1 METEAFA
8 QCAKG
13 ALGASRG
20 RAAGPFAVAARTLEA
35 RNIWRSD
42 PF

>member
-8 QCAKG
+8 HRAKG
-13 ALGASRG
+13 ALGTSRD
-20 RAAGPFAVAARTLEA
+20 RAAGPFAVAARPLEA